1 MNSIRI
7 ATAVTRSPVGRIQ
20 RNLDAMVKW
29 VKAAKRQQAVIVCFP
44 EMNVTG
50 YTSRR
55 DIVAFAEPVP
65 GPISERL
72 QQLAD
77 NEEIVILAGLAEADN
92 RNRIYASHLVI
103 KPGSSA
109 GVYRKLH
116 IAPPEQDVFAPGS
129 QFPLFETK
137 QIKFG
142 IQLCYDVHFPE
153 LTTRMALDGAD
164 MIFVPHASPR
174 GTPKEKL
181 ISWMR
186 HLTARA
192 FDNGIFVVANNQIGP
207 NRKGL
212 CFPGLSVAI
221 APSGEMIKKRL
232 HNQEGLMVTD
242 LRAEQLR
249 RVRHHRMRYFL
260 PHRRTDLFGA

>member
-7 ATAVTRSPVGRIQ
+7 ATAVTNSPVGRIQ

-29 VKAAKRQQAVIVCFP
+29 VKAAKRQNAAIVCFP
-44 EMNVTG
+44 EMNITG

-55 DIVAFAEPVP
+55 DIVDFAEPVP
-65 GPISERL
+65 GPISETL

-77 NEEIVILAGLAEADN
+77 GEDIVILAGLAEAGI
-92 RNRIYASHLVI
+92 RNRVYASHLVI
-103 KPGSSA
+103 KPRCTA

-116 IAPPEQDVFAPGS
+116 IAPPEQNVFTPGN
-129 QFPLFETK
+129 QAPLFETK
-137 QIKFG
+137 HVKFG

-153 LTTRMALDGAD
+153 LSTRMALDGAD
-164 MIFVPHASPR
+164 LIFVPHASPR
-174 GTPKEKL
+174 GTPGEKFT
-181 ISWMR
+181 SWMR

-192 FDNGIFVVANNQIGP
+192 FDNGIFIVANNQTGP

-212 CFPGLSVAI
+212 CFPGLSIAI
-221 APSGEMIKKRL
+221 APSGELIKKRM
-232 HNQEGLMVTD
+232 HNREGLMVAD
-242 LRAEQLR
+242 LTAELLR